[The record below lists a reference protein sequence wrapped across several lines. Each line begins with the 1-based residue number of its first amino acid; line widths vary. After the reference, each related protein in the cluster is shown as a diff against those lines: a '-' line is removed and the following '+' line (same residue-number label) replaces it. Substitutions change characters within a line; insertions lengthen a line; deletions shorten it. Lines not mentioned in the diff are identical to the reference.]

1 MRIAMPMDRC
11 IQPPSAPH
19 IRFTMLSHDPAT
31 TRPSTLATPQRLH
44 RPLRATP
51 QQVSPTD
58 LNAAMHAALDAAGLA
73 NPTPEQASEL
83 QRLAQGDAFAE
94 LVALAAAKDPSL
106 APSSRGAMSMLGPPV
121 ASSVGD
127 KPPWLR
133 QRAPQGERYSYLK
146 SQLRG
151 LQLATVC
158 EEAQCPNLG
167 ECWNGGMGTA
177 TIMLLGDTCTRG
189 CRFCAVNTSR
199 TPPPADKNEP
209 ENTVRYA
216 LETGECFC

>member
-1 MRIAMPMDRC
+1 
-11 IQPPSAPH
+11 
-19 IRFTMLSHDPAT
+19 MLSRHSTA
-31 TRPSTLATPQRLH
+31 RPTTLATPQRVH
-44 RPLRATP
+44 RSLRATP
-51 QQVSPTD
+51 QQQVSSTD
-58 LNAAMHAALDAAGLA
+58 LDSAMQAALEAAGLA
-73 NPTPEQASEL
+73 DPTPEQASEL
-83 QRLAQGDAFAE
+83 QRLTQGDAFAE

-106 APSSRGAMSMLGPPV
+106 APRATSMLGPPV

-133 QRAPQGERYSYLK
+133 QRAPQGERYSYLR

-199 TPPPADKNEP
+199 TPPPADDHEP
-209 ENTVRYA
+209 ENTVRLLSLLVVVMQRLQPYTYQHRRVQWP
-216 LETGECFC
+216 TGVSATWC